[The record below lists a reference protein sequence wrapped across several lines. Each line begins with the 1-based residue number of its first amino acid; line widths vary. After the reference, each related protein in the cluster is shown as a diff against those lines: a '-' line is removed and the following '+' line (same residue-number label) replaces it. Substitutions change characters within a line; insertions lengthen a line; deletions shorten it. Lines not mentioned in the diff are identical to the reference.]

1 MDKKRVLTCLTVLL
15 LVLALAGI
23 FFYISYVNNSTP
35 EKRGTLVRAFSQ
47 KVNECC
53 I

>member
-1 MDKKRVLTCLTVLL
+1 MDKKRAVTCLTVLI
-15 LVLALAGI
+15 LVLVLGGI
-23 FFYISYVNNSTP
+23 FYYIFCVNKRVP
-35 EKRGTLVRAFSQ
+35 ENRGTLVRAFSQ

>member
-1 MDKKRVLTCLTVLL
+1 MDKKRVVTCLTVLI
-15 LVLALAGI
+15 LVAALAGI
-23 FFYISYVNNSTP
+23 FFYIAYVNNNAP

>member
-1 MDKKRVLTCLTVLL
+1 MDKKRVVTCLTVLL
-15 LVLALAGI
+15 LVLIVGGI
-23 FFYISYVNNSTP
+23 FFYISCVNHRASEN
-35 EKRGTLVRAFSQ
+35 RGTLVRAFSQ

>member
-1 MDKKRVLTCLTVLL
+1 MDKKRAITCLAILI
-15 LVLALAGI
+15 LVIALAGI
-23 FFYISYVNNSTP
+23 FFYISYVNNSAP
-35 EKRGTLVRAFSQ
+35 AKRGTLVRAFSQ